1 VRQELEQVV
10 HQRLGTHAHLHV
22 RARADIQGWH
32 WKKDDLEERTFGKL
46 SSCIY
51 DSKTGKL
58 SAASWWNVCCPKTL
72 AQC

>member
-1 VRQELEQVV
+1 MGEL
-10 HQRLGTHAHLHV
+10 LGRVA